1 MASDLQRKLDYIL
14 DEKANKIIPY
24 NIRKGVEIFG
34 VSGECVGVDSTDA
47 TATPEDIREGKT
59 AYVNDQKITGTYK
72 GVDISDATA
81 KAGDILIGRT
91 AYTANGKTTGQMQN
105 NGILQYTPKAENQ
118 DIPAGYT
125 SGGTVK
131 GDANLVAENIKKGTT
146 IFGIEGQAED
156 EFTDHEEY
164 DACLELANE
173 IQTSV
178 VEDNDWVD
186 TSDATATASDII
198 LGKTAYANGEKII
211 GTFVGT
217 GDPELEQSFMSA
229 IDDSNGG
236 NVTKLPDNLTAIGNH
251 AFYQRFNLALNA
263 LPDTVRTI
271 GMNAFYNCTNLRLQS
286 LPSNL
291 VTIGNA
297 GFQRCSNLNLTSLPN
312 NLTTIG
318 HSGFSGCKNMA
329 LDSLPENLIS
339 IGNNSFTGC
348 SNLRCISL
356 PDGLT
361 TIPGEAFNSCTNLA
375 LQSLPNQLV
384 NIGRY
389 AFYNCMNLVF
399 THFPNTIKEIDLYSF
414 SRCSNLTTIE
424 IPSGVSNYST
434 STFEYCTN
442 LTRIIGR
449 SSTIT
454 KINQSFAAGTALE
467 AFVLPNITAVP
478 ELHGSAFN
486 KTPIANGTGYIYVPE
501 NLVESFKT
509 HNQWVIYAN
518 QIKGIGEYINT

>member
-1 MASDLQRKLDYIL
+1 MASDLQKKLDYIL

-47 TATPEDIREGKT
+47 TATPADIREGKT

-72 GVDISDATA
+72 GVETTDATA

-91 AYTANGKTTGQMQN
+91 AYTAEGKTTGQMSN
-105 NGILQYTPKAENQ
+105 NGILQYTPTVENQ
-118 DIPAGYT
+118 EIPAGYT

-131 GDANLVAENIKKGTT
+131 GDVNLVAENIKKGTT
-146 IFGIEGQAED
+146 IFGIEGVAED

-178 VEDNDWVD
+178 EEDNGWID
-186 TSDATATASDII
+186 TSDATATAIDIL
-198 LGKTAYANGEKII
+198 LGKTAYANGEKVV
-211 GTFVGT
+211 GTFEGT
-217 GDPELEQSFMSA
+217 GDPELEQSFMST
-229 IDDSNGG
+229 IDDSDGKS
-236 NVTKLPDNLTAIGNH
+236 VTKLPDSLTAIGNY
-251 AFYQRFNLALNA
+251 AFYQRFNLTLNA

-291 VTIGNA
+291 VTIANA
-297 GFQRCSNLNLTSLPN
+297 GFQRCSNLELKYLPN

-318 HSGFSGCKNMA
+318 GYGFSGCQNIV
-329 LDSLPENLIS
+329 LDSLPESLIS
-339 IGNNSFTGC
+339 IGANCFTGC
-348 SNLRCISL
+348 SNLRCTSL
-356 PDGLT
+356 PQNLT
-361 TIPGEAFNSCTNLA
+361 VVPGECFNSCTNLA
-375 LQSLPNQLV
+375 LQSLPNNLV

-389 AFYNCMNLVF
+389 AFY
-399 THFPNTIKEIDLYSF
+399 
-414 SRCSNLTTIE
+414 RCSNITLNYIPDSVTEIGLSAFAHCNNLTTME
-424 IPSGVSNYST
+424 ISSAVNFYST
-434 STFEYCTN
+434 STFEFCTN
-442 LTRIIGR
+442 LT
-449 SSTIT
+449 TIVGKT
-454 KINQSFAAGTALE
+454 ANLTRINQAFAANTALS
-467 AFVLPNITAVP
+467 AFVLPNLTSVP

-501 NLVESFKT
+501 NLVESFKI
-509 HNQWVIYAN
+509 HNQWVNYAN
-518 QIKGIGEYINT
+518 QIKEIGEYINT

>member
-1 MASDLQRKLDYIL
+1 MASELQRKLDYIL

-34 VSGECVGVDSTDA
+34 ISGECVGVDSTDA
-47 TATPEDIREGKT
+47 TATPADIREGKT
-59 AYVNDQKITGTYK
+59 AYVNDQKITGTFK
-72 GVDISDATA
+72 GVETTDATA
-81 KAGDILIGRT
+81 TAEHILIGRS
-91 AYTANGKTTGQMQN
+91 AYTAEGMTSGKMPN
-105 NGILQYTPKAENQ
+105 NGILNYTPTVESQ

-125 SGGTVK
+125 SGGMVR
-131 GDANLVAENIKKGTT
+131 GDVNLVAENIKKGTT
-146 IFGIEGQAED
+146 IFGIEGLAED
-156 EFTDHEEY
+156 EFTDHVEY

-178 VEDNDWVD
+178 GEDDGWID
-186 TSDATATASDII
+186 TSDATAIASDIV
-198 LGKTAYANGEKII
+198 LGKTAYANGEKIV

-217 GDPELEQSFMSA
+217 GDPELEQSFVST
-229 IDDSNGG
+229 IDDSDGK
-236 NVTKLPDNLTAIGNH
+236 NVTKLPDNLTAIGNYS
-251 AFYQRFNLALNA
+251 FYQRFNLALNT
-263 LPDTVRTI
+263 LPETIRTI
-271 GMNAFYNCTNLRLQS
+271 GINAFYNCTNLRLQS

-291 VTIGNA
+291 VTIETS
-297 GFQRCSNLNLTSLPN
+297 GFQRCSNLELKFLPN
-312 NLTTIG
+312 SLTTIG
-318 HSGFSGCKNMA
+318 SSGFSGCKNMV
-329 LDSLPENLIS
+329 LDCLPENLIS
-339 IGNNSFTGC
+339 IGNNSFAGC

-389 AFYNCMNLVF
+389 AFYNCTNLVF
-399 THFPNTIKEIDLYSF
+399 TNFPNTIKEIELYSF

-424 IPSGVSNYST
+424 IPGGVSNYST

-442 LTRIIGR
+442 LTKIIGR
-449 SSTIT
+449 STTLT
-454 KINQSFAAGTALE
+454 KVNQSFAAGTALE

-478 ELHGSAFN
+478 ELHASAFN
-486 KTPIANGTGYIYVPE
+486 RTPIANGTGYIYVPE

-509 HNQWVIYAN
+509 HNQWIKYAN